1 MNAPPESRP
10 VVRAAAL
17 AVLATGALSLAGRA
31 LPIPRLGNPA
41 EVAAWAARV
50 GPVVA
55 AFTALRALGC
65 VLLAWFIVTTALGVL
80 GRRRRLPRLTRVV
93 DRLSTPTARR
103 LADIVAGTAVVVASF
118 GPASVAGADARPGL
132 VATLVATPATSAGD
146 GDVAT
151 MRYLGPS
158 PTDDRQS
165 VAPPVVPAT
174 WTIQPGDHLW
184 HVSESV
190 LTSRYGHAPT
200 PADTARYL
208 EALVTANTDRLAVPG
223 QPDLVFPGQEF
234 VLPGP

>member
-1 MNAPPESRP
+1 MSAPSESRP
-10 VVRAAAL
+10 VVRAATL

-31 LPIPRLGNPA
+31 LPVPRLRNPA
-41 EVAAWAARV
+41 EVTAWAARV
-50 GPVVA
+50 GPVAA

-103 LADIVAGTAVVVASF
+103 LADIVAGTAVVVASL
-118 GPASVAGADARPGL
+118 GPASMAGAEARPTP
-132 VATLVATPATSAGD
+132 VARTVVPATSAGSE
-146 GDVAT
+146 DVAT

-165 VAPPVVPAT
+165 LAPPVAPAR
-174 WTIQPGDHLW
+174 WTIQAGDHLW

-190 LTSRYGHAPT
+190 LTSRYGRT
-200 PADTARYL
+200 PNPVEISRYL
-208 EALVTANTDRLAVPG
+208 DALVAANTERLAVPG

-234 VLPGP
+234 VLPDP